1 MSEKLSFVAE
11 LKRRNVLYAWT
22 TPINAPRFSI
32 CGRVGNGIGFE
43 TNRDF
48 RKSSPEL
55 KTIRK

>member
-1 MSEKLSFVAE
+1 MSEKLSFVVE

-22 TPINAPRFSI
+22 TPMNASRLPI

-43 TNRDF
+43 TTRDF